1 MAKEIV
7 RPSQSI
13 HDGTN
18 IDSEGENMKKMN
30 YSNFEDNV
38 EIISSSSVD
47 ILDTQRN
54 ENMATSKMQS
64 TGGSIANAI
73 NPVVAVASVVNTI
86 ISDISKCIAIVSIEK
101 QRTKQ
106 VKAQARIQ
114 IEESIQQTNRIKIQ
128 ETENTKRLIIQ
139 CRTDLANK
147 KYELK
152 KFCEENRFRES
163 ELIKNHR
170 LYTEQ
175 LDELNKIVENL
186 MDDKNVIFQLIPN
199 MDGDSNGLESLLHSL
214 NDINTKLVEI
224 SKVIV
229 ELKKG

>member
-128 ETENTKRLIIQ
+128 
-139 CRTDLANK
+139 
-147 KYELK
+147 
-152 KFCEENRFRES
+152 
-163 ELIKNHR
+163 
-170 LYTEQ
+170 
-175 LDELNKIVENL
+175 
-186 MDDKNVIFQLIPN
+186 
-199 MDGDSNGLESLLHSL
+199 
-214 NDINTKLVEI
+214 
-224 SKVIV
+224 
-229 ELKKG
+229 